1 MILTNDEHDSG
12 RIAIQA
18 LKEVFG
24 IEAKESIYLDIGAGM
39 PEFYSN
45 SLPFRNE
52 LGIVISIDANPRF
65 CKEFEERGWIIHN
78 YAVTIEET
86 DSVTFR
92 EYPTGV
98 HKGMSMSSIADW
110 NEIEEGREYGEYEMR
125 AITLPNFLKKEYP
138 NLNLKDIDVIDI
150 DIEGRELEILNT
162 IDLSK
167 VKVLIIENIG
177 GKEENYKWYEDKG
190 FEVYAKCHHNDILIN
205 KNK

>member
-1 MILTNDEHDSG
+1 MITTNNEHDSG
-12 RIAIQA
+12 RIAVQA

-24 IEAKESIYLDIGAGM
+24 VDAKDTIYLDIGAGL

-45 SLPFRNE
+45 STLFRNH

-65 CKEFEERGWIIHN
+65 CKLFEDKGWIIHN

-86 DSVTFR
+86 ESVTFR
-92 EYPTGV
+92 EYPTGI
-98 HKGMSMSSIADW
+98 HEGMSFSSIADW
-110 NEIEEGREYGEYEMR
+110 NDIQKDREYKEYEVG

-138 NLNLKDIDVIDI
+138 NLKQIDIVDI

-162 IDLSK
+162 LNLDNVRVI
-167 VKVLIIENIG
+167 IIENVG
-177 GKEENYKWYEDKG
+177 GKEENYQWYEEKG